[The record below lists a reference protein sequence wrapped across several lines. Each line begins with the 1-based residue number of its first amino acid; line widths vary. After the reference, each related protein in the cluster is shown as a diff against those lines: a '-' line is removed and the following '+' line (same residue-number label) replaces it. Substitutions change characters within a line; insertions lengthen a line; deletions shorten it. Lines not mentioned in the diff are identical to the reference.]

1 MLRAVNMFSTSFQ
14 SFQYRIGSLVGGV
27 CLTAVWL
34 TPAIAQSSTS
44 LPVFEPAVGPPAAG
58 LVAQPRVRQ
67 AGAANPEYVL
77 GAGDQVRLDIYDVS
91 ELSGLERTVLVDG
104 SLTFPW
110 IGKVMVAGLT
120 PDAAQ
125 QRIALAY
132 TRFINNLILTF
143 EVTQPRPLRIGIV
156 GEVRRPGG
164 YTLDIGAGG
173 SEGTGDS
180 GAYWPSLTQAISAAG
195 GVTQSADVRDVKI
208 QRSTGELVS
217 VNLWTLLQ
225 TGSLTEDVPLLNGD
239 QIVIPVAV
247 DLSAAEI
254 TNLSAS
260 SLAPKT
266 VQVNVVGQV
275 VNPGPV
281 EVPLNTPLNQAILAA
296 GGFNTRSQK
305 SNVEL
310 IRLNANGTVTRR
322 TVSVDLAQAVN
333 EDTNPLLR
341 ERDTVIV
348 DRSGLVETTDTLG
361 VILSPLTGI
370 LGLLN
375 LIF

>member
-1 MLRAVNMFSTSFQ
+1 MLKAVDLLSK
-14 SFQYRIGSLVGGV
+14 SFQYQIGSLFGGVWLTAV
-27 CLTAVWL
+27 CLT
-34 TPAIAQSSTS
+34 PAAAQSTIP
-44 LPVFEPAVGPPAAG
+44 LPVVEPAVDPSAAG
-58 LVAQPRVRQ
+58 LLSQPRVSQ
-67 AGAANPEYVL
+67 AGATNPEYVL
-77 GAGDQVRLDIYDVS
+77 GTGDQVRLDIYDVS
-91 ELSGLERTVLVDG
+91 ELNDLERTVLVDG

-110 IGKVMVAGLT
+110 IGKVRVAGLT
-120 PDAAQ
+120 LDAAQ
-125 QRIALAY
+125 QRITLAY
-132 TRFINNLILTF
+132 IRFINNPILTF
-143 EVTQPRPLRIGIV
+143 EILQPRPLRVGIV

-173 SEGTGDS
+173 AEESGAS
-180 GAYWPSLTQAISAAG
+180 GAYWPSLTQAIGAAG
-195 GVTQSADVRDVKI
+195 GVTQSADIRNVQI

-225 TGSLTEDVPLLNGD
+225 TGSLAGDVSLLDGD

-247 DLSAAEI
+247 ELSAAEV
-254 TNLSAS
+254 TDLSAS
-260 SLAPKT
+260 SLAPET

-322 TVSVDLAQAVN
+322 TVSVDLAETVN

-348 DRSGLVETTDTLG
+348 DRSGLAETTDTLG

>member
-1 MLRAVNMFSTSFQ
+1 M
-14 SFQYRIGSLVGGV
+14 VGGV
-27 CLTAVWL
+27 WLAVVWL
-34 TPAIAQSSTS
+34 TPAIAQSTS
-44 LPVFEPAVGPPAAG
+44 LPVLKPAVEPVVEPSAAG
-58 LVAQPRVRQ
+58 PVAQPRVSQ

-77 GAGDQVRLDIYDVS
+77 GAGDQVRLDIYDVP
-91 ELSGLERTVLVDG
+91 ELSGLERTVLVNG

-110 IGKVMVAGLT
+110 IGKITVAGLS

-125 QRIALAY
+125 QQIALAY
-132 TRFINNLILTF
+132 ARFINNPILTF
-143 EVTQPRPLRIGIV
+143 EVLQPRPLRIGIV

-173 SEGTGDS
+173 GERTGSS

-195 GVTQSADVRDVKI
+195 GVTQSADIRDVQI
-208 QRSTGELVS
+208 RRSMGELVS

-225 TGSLTEDVPLLNGD
+225 TGSLTEDVPLLDGD

-247 DLSAAEI
+247 DLSTAEV

-260 SLAPKT
+260 SLAPET

-281 EVPLNTPLNQAILAA
+281 QVPLNTPLNQAILAA

-305 SNVEL
+305 SSVEL

-375 LIF
+375 LLF